1 MNSTQQYQKEQIT
14 EKEKEIRK
22 ELEEKLKMFGII
34 GIMSKSGIVITGVE
48 YELQYPKIIIKSRDK
63 TAYSTIHV
71 NEIEFII

>member
-1 MNSTQQYQKEQIT
+1 MNYQKEQIT
-14 EKEKEIRK
+14 EKEKEIR
-22 ELEEKLKMFGII
+22 EQLEQKLKKFGII

-63 TAYSTIHV
+63 TAQTSIYV